1 MLNAIDTAAS
11 FDADTLARRESLRIQ
26 PLIEFPRLRSAMG
39 LDGIAQAAVIEAP
52 RLPQRPVNRPA
63 EAAPVATKPAK
74 HARNRSKAA
83 AMPLSKRLAGTQAR
97 RFDRRALLDS
107 DAG

>member
-11 FDADTLARRESLRIQ
+11 FDADTLARREALRIQ
-26 PLIEFPRLRSAMG
+26 PLIEFP
-39 LDGIAQAAVIEAP
+39 
-52 RLPQRPVNRPA
+52 RPVNRPA

-74 HARNRSKAA
+74 HARTRSKAA